1 MSSITGPTNID
12 ALTDLILAERDRS
25 REFSKNSGTMLF
37 CVRIP
42 LENFDSLRWLK
53 ALTQYPRVYWSDR
66 EQSLEFAGIGNVYTV
81 EDSRSSF
88 TDQLDEVQALLAC
101 SNAGDI
107 ARAFAA
113 GAFSENIGRDQ
124 TWSDFPEHCVVIPEL
139 AVLRTADAVTA
150 LLSVIL
156 EDETTLET
164 ALPRLLK
171 LAQLLEVSAETEESD
186 IHLESRIDLP
196 AKEDWEH
203 AVTTATD
210 AISNGQIDKVVL
222 ARRTD
227 FSMANRP
234 DPADLL
240 ARLAHSNPHCY
251 RILYAP
257 KPETAFI
264 CVSPERLFRCQG
276 QRLSTEAVAGTISR
290 GQSEIEDLAL
300 ENRLRNSAKDRA
312 EQDFVIA
319 GITNSLEPLCEKIEV
334 SAAASVM
341 KLSRIQHLISEF
353 RSILNPDAT
362 IGKVYEALHPTAA
375 VCGTPRIESL
385 RVLTELEQF
394 ERGWYAGGI
403 GVVSAENTELSVGI
417 RSLLV
422 RDKMLSVFTG
432 AGIVKQSKP
441 SEEWLEI
448 EEKLQSIVHAIDGK
462 CQ

>member
-1 MSSITGPTNID
+1 MSSITGLTNID

-25 REFSKNSGTMLF
+25 REFSKSSGSVLF

-42 LENFDSLRWLK
+42 LEKFDSLRWLK

-66 EQSLEFAGIGNVYTV
+66 EQTLEFAGIGNVYTV

-88 TDQLDEVQALLAC
+88 AHQLDEVQSLLAR
-101 SNAGDI
+101 SNASDI
-107 ARAFAA
+107 ACAFAA
-113 GAFSENIGRDQ
+113 GAFSENMGRDQ

-139 AVLRTADAVTA
+139 AVLRTGDAATA

-164 ALPRLLK
+164 ELPQLLK
-171 LAQLLEVSAETEESD
+171 LAQLLELSTEIEESD
-186 IHLESRIDLP
+186 FRLEGRIDHP
-196 AKEDWEH
+196 ARTYWEN
-203 AVTTATD
+203 AVKTATD
-210 AISNGQIDKVVL
+210 AISKGQIDKVVL

-227 FSMANRP
+227 FSLANRP
-234 DPADLL
+234 DPVDIL
-240 ARLAHSNPHCY
+240 ARLSCSNPHCY
-251 RILYAP
+251 RVLYAP
-257 KPETAFI
+257 KPEAAFI

-300 ENRLRNSAKDRA
+300 ENRLRNSVKDRA

-319 GITNSLEPLCEKIEV
+319 GITNSLEPLCEKIEI

-353 RSILNPDAT
+353 RSILTPNAT
-362 IGKVYEALHPTAA
+362 IGKVHEALHPTAA
-375 VCGTPRIESL
+375 VCGTPRIDSL

-403 GVVSAENTELSVGI
+403 GVVSAEITELSVGI

-422 RDKMLSVFTG
+422 RDKILSVFTG

-441 SEEWLEI
+441 SEEWMEI
-448 EEKLQSIVHAIDGK
+448 EEKLQSIVHSIDGN

>member
-1 MSSITGPTNID
+1 MSSITGLTNID

-25 REFSKNSGTMLF
+25 REFSKSSGSVLF

-42 LENFDSLRWLK
+42 LEKFDSLRWLK

-66 EQSLEFAGIGNVYTV
+66 EQTLEFAGIGNVYTV

-88 TDQLDEVQALLAC
+88 AHQLDEVQSLLAR
-101 SNAGDI
+101 SNASDI
-107 ARAFAA
+107 ACAFAA
-113 GAFSENIGRDQ
+113 GAFSENMGRDQ

-139 AVLRTADAVTA
+139 AVLRTGDAATA

-164 ALPRLLK
+164 ELPQLLK
-171 LAQLLEVSAETEESD
+171 LAQLLVLSTEIEESD
-186 IHLESRIDLP
+186 FRLEGRIDHP
-196 AKEDWEH
+196 ARTYWEN
-203 AVTTATD
+203 AVKTATD
-210 AISNGQIDKVVL
+210 AISKGQIDKVVL

-227 FSMANRP
+227 FSLANRP
-234 DPADLL
+234 DPVDIL
-240 ARLAHSNPHCY
+240 ARLSCSNPHCY
-251 RILYAP
+251 RVLYAP
-257 KPETAFI
+257 KPEAAFI

-290 GQSEIEDLAL
+290 GQSEIEDLAQ
-300 ENRLRNSAKDRA
+300 ENRLRNSVKDRA

-319 GITNSLEPLCEKIEV
+319 GITNSLEPLCEKIEI

-353 RSILNPDAT
+353 RSILTPDAT
-362 IGKVYEALHPTAA
+362 IGKVHEALHPTAA
-375 VCGTPRIESL
+375 VCGTPRIDSL

-403 GVVSAENTELSVGI
+403 GVVSAEITELSVGI

-422 RDKMLSVFTG
+422 RDKILSVFTG

-441 SEEWLEI
+441 SEEWMEI
-448 EEKLQSIVHAIDGK
+448 EEKLQSIVHSIDGN

>member
-1 MSSITGPTNID
+1 MSSITGLTNID

-25 REFSKNSGTMLF
+25 REFSKSSGSVLF

-42 LENFDSLRWLK
+42 LEKFDSLRWLK

-66 EQSLEFAGIGNVYTV
+66 EQTLEFAGIGNVYTV

-88 TDQLDEVQALLAC
+88 AHQLDEVQSLLAR
-101 SNAGDI
+101 SNASDI
-107 ARAFAA
+107 ACAFAA
-113 GAFSENIGRDQ
+113 GAFSENMGRDQ

-139 AVLRTADAVTA
+139 AVLRTGDAATA

-164 ALPRLLK
+164 ELPQLLK
-171 LAQLLEVSAETEESD
+171 LAQLLELSTEIEESD
-186 IHLESRIDLP
+186 FRLEGRIDHP
-196 AKEDWEH
+196 ARTYWED

-210 AISNGQIDKVVL
+210 AISKGQIDKVVL

-227 FSMANRP
+227 FSLANRP
-234 DPADLL
+234 DPVDIL
-240 ARLAHSNPHCY
+240 ARLSCSNPHCY
-251 RILYAP
+251 RVLYAP
-257 KPETAFI
+257 KPEAAFI

-300 ENRLRNSAKDRA
+300 ENRLRNSVKDRA

-319 GITNSLEPLCEKIEV
+319 GITNSLEPLCEKIEI

-353 RSILNPDAT
+353 RSILTPNAT
-362 IGKVYEALHPTAA
+362 IGKVHEALHPTAA
-375 VCGTPRIESL
+375 VCGTPRIYSL

-403 GVVSAENTELSVGI
+403 GVVSAEITELSVGI

>member
-1 MSSITGPTNID
+1 MSSITGLTNID

-25 REFSKNSGTMLF
+25 REFSKSSGSVLF

-42 LENFDSLRWLK
+42 LEKFDSLRWLK

-66 EQSLEFAGIGNVYTV
+66 EQSFEFAGIGKVYTV

-88 TDQLDEVQALLAC
+88 AHQLDEVQSLLAR
-101 SNAGDI
+101 SNASDI
-107 ARAFAA
+107 ACAFAA
-113 GAFSENIGRDQ
+113 GAFSENMGRDQ

-139 AVLRTADAVTA
+139 AVLRTGDAATA

-164 ALPRLLK
+164 ELPQLLK
-171 LAQLLEVSAETEESD
+171 LAQLLELSTEIEESD
-186 IHLESRIDLP
+186 FRLEGRIDHP
-196 AKEDWEH
+196 ARTYWEN
-203 AVTTATD
+203 AVKTATD
-210 AISNGQIDKVVL
+210 AISKGQIDKVVL

-227 FSMANRP
+227 FSLANRP
-234 DPADLL
+234 DPVDIL
-240 ARLAHSNPHCY
+240 ARLSCSNPHCY
-251 RILYAP
+251 RVLYAP
-257 KPETAFI
+257 KPEAAFI

-300 ENRLRNSAKDRA
+300 ENRLRNSVKDRA

-319 GITNSLEPLCEKIEV
+319 GITNSLEPLCEKIEI

-353 RSILNPDAT
+353 RSILTPNAT
-362 IGKVYEALHPTAA
+362 IGKVHEALHPTAA
-375 VCGTPRIESL
+375 VCGTPRIDSL

-403 GVVSAENTELSVGI
+403 GVVSAEITELSVGI

-422 RDKMLSVFTG
+422 RDKILSVFTG

-441 SEEWLEI
+441 SEDWMEI
-448 EEKLQSIVHAIDGK
+448 EEKLLSIVHSIDGN